1 MKRGA
6 FAISVMA
13 CLMLTGCSIFPK
25 PAPKPSDY
33 EVSFSM
39 DNATPFVTAPKS
51 QYQAQF
57 QVTVTKWNQNFDPGK
72 TEVFL
77 IVTDKTAPVI
87 DLESDNANNFAY
99 GGWFNLSVEN
109 PVLKSLGLQPIS
121 TTRVPNN
128 WFNVVNANKASAR
141 FVARTESPVNPVD
154 WRFVIMATQGNQGK
168 VKVLWTKVV
177 KPS

>member
-1 MKRGA
+1 
-6 FAISVMA
+6 MA
-13 CLMLTGCSIFPK
+13 VCLMLTGCSIIPK

-39 DNATPFVTAPKS
+39 EHAAPFVTAPET

-57 QVTVTKWNQNFDPGK
+57 QVNVTKWNPNFDPGK

-77 IVTDKTAPVI
+77 IVTDKIVTKKSTPVI

-109 PVLKSLGLQPIS
+109 PALKSLGLQPIS

-128 WFNVVNANKASAR
+128 WFNVVNVQNVNKASAR
-141 FVARTESPVNPVD
+141 FVARTENPVNPSD
-154 WRFVIMATQGNQGK
+154 WRFVIMAIQGNGGK